1 MTAYRLSPSRIARH
15 FYHECERYLRYHATP
30 RGARAAEGVP
40 APLDRPSLVTDTI
53 LQDGYA
59 WEEIVIR
66 DHLGSR
72 VHIAPGTGAL
82 HERTHGIQE
91 TLARLATLQPDE
103 FLYQPTLDAPDAFLA
118 RYGLDSTP
126 CRFPPCR
133 PDLLHLIE
141 DERGRRL
148 RVIDIKA
155 SHALKASHRIQVTLY
170 GLLLRDVLAAAG
182 SALTVDLD
190 EGGVWLYGQPAPEP
204 LALGTAV
211 RLLERFL
218 REDLPG
224 ILERPL
230 AEVPWHLFFRCEWC
244 EFFGHCRQ
252 EAEATRS
259 VSLLPYLSVG
269 GRRFLREAPWGGSP
283 IHTLDELDTFLAG
296 PATTVDAALDACG
309 SLRGRRAH
317 LQHAVAALRTE
328 AVVAHGGSSL
338 ALPVNEHVKIVLTL
352 HSDPHSGQLYAAGM
366 LRVKGKDVYGDG
378 FHLETWVAPTP
389 EACAQARTWLLETLF
404 AELDTLHR
412 YNAPLPWG
420 QQKAL
425 QVYVFD
431 GYELTLFTQMLI
443 EALADPA
450 LAPRALQ
457 LLFYFQDESLAGEEE
472 HPQTEVPYPVVVL
485 TRVIRQLLA
494 LPQPLVLRLPEV
506 LAALPAPGFDLTL
519 QPSDRYWFALS
530 NTLKSDTLFLA
541 WSGERP
547 EALDG
552 LRGEL
557 KRRLWAASTV
567 VDGLRERIG
576 EALFAWPPRFLF
588 PGARDFR
595 HPEWSQLTFITR
607 YESFLRAQAARESR
621 TAPWDERIRSGTSIP
636 VRCLTA
642 GHWQVQNPLDM
653 NRLEPGDFPEWLL
666 VPAGAAGERAQMS
679 YNDYAYRGRS
689 FSQPNKGY
697 WVAAVT
703 DVDVPAASASITHL
717 RLKIQGS
724 HWFKP
729 GAEAV
734 LHPRFMDYTSD
745 RIVKCLGE
753 LDDQPDSDLLA
764 LLRDPVGFARPVSS
778 TEPIQTALEA
788 QAQHPGLTES
798 QGRAFRQLCGHR
810 LTLVWGPPGTGKTY
824 FLAQATLRLIRAYA
838 QSGQTLRIGLTAF
851 THAAI
856 ENLLLEI
863 CKQQQLADLDPLVAI
878 YKLKD
883 VKTQRGVDL
892 GLTAVAEE
900 VIDGYARGV
909 DCIIGGTV
917 YSFRKAR
924 EDGGMA
930 PLDVLIVDEASQMKF
945 GEFALAWPGLKPQGR
960 LVLAGDDLQL
970 PPIIQ
975 GSYPAREDG
984 KPGLHDSIFAYL
996 RARDDANR
1004 PYTWPLL
1011 DNWRMNDTLCRFP
1024 AQELYGEGYRPATAT
1039 VQTQRIAL
1047 APPHVLDDE
1056 ESALIEWLLDPA
1068 YPLVIGILEGVR
1080 ATQENRVE
1088 ATLVARLA
1096 VALRARLYDRAGA
1109 TYPDTAEGDGAF
1121 WREGLFMVSPHHA
1134 QIDAIRQAL
1143 RERRTWRAT
1152 PFVDTVDKMQGQESQ
1167 TVIVSYGVSD
1177 PETALREGEFLYS
1190 LNRLNVAITR
1200 ARAKC
1205 LVFLPR
1211 PLLEPSLDLLQNE
1224 AAAQGLGFMQA
1235 LVEYGR
1241 AGGQTAVFLLAQPE
1255 APAHTRLLGL
1265 RRGDPVSTA
1274 ARLSCR

>member
-1 MTAYRLSPSRIARH
+1 MSTYRLSPSRIARY

-30 RGARAAEGVP
+30 RDIRVAEGVP
-40 APLDRPSLVTDTI
+40 DPTDRPSPVTDRI
-53 LQDGYA
+53 VQDGYA

-66 DHLGSR
+66 DHLKSR

-91 TLARLATLQPDE
+91 TLARLATLQPGE
-103 FLYQPTLDAPDAFLA
+103 FLYQPTLDAPEAFLA

-148 RVIDIKA
+148 QVIDIKA
-155 SHALKASHRIQVTLY
+155 SHALKTSHRIQIALY
-170 GLLLRDVLAAAG
+170 GLLLREVLAAAG
-182 SALTVDLD
+182 SSLPVDL
-190 EGGVWLYGQPAPEP
+190 ETGGVWLYGQTAAESV
-204 LALGTAV
+204 ALGTAV

-218 REDLPG
+218 RDDLPG
-224 ILERPL
+224 VLERPL

-252 EAEATRS
+252 EADAMQS

-269 GRRFLREAPWGGSP
+269 GRRFLRDAPWGGAP
-283 IHTLDELDTFLAG
+283 IHTLDDLAAFLAG
-296 PATTVDAALDACG
+296 PATAVDAALEGCG
-309 SLRGRRAH
+309 SLRGRRVY
-317 LQHAVAALRTE
+317 LQK
-328 AVVAHGGSSL
+328 AVVALQTDQVIAYGGSSL

-352 HSDPHSGQLYAAGM
+352 HSDPHSGQLYAAGL

-378 FHLETWVAPTP
+378 FRLETWVAPTP

-412 YNAPLPWG
+412 YNAPLPWDR
-420 QQKAL
+420 QKAL

-443 EALADPA
+443 EALDDPV

-506 LAALPAPGFDLTL
+506 LAALPAPDFDYTL

-530 NTLKSDTLFLA
+530 NTLKSDALFLA
-541 WSGERP
+541 WSGRQP
-547 EALDG
+547 EALNW
-552 LRGEL
+552 LQGEL

-567 VDGLRERIG
+567 VDGLRAQVD

-588 PGARDFR
+588 PGARAFR
-595 HPEWSQLTFITR
+595 YPELSQLTFITR
-607 YESFLRAQAARESR
+607 YESFLQAQAIREAR
-621 TAPWDERIRSGTSIP
+621 TAPWEERLRNNVSIP
-636 VRCLTA
+636 LRCVA
-642 GHWQVQNPLDM
+642 EGRWQVLNPLDV
-653 NRLEPGDFPEWLL
+653 NRLEISDFPNWLL
-666 VPAGAAGERAQMS
+666 VPAGETGERAQMS
-679 YNDYAYRGRS
+679 YNDYVYRCNRH
-689 FSQPNKGY
+689 SQPRQNR

-703 DVDVPAASASITHL
+703 DVDVPAGSTGIAHL
-717 RLKIQGS
+717 WLDIRGQ
-724 HWFKP
+724 HPFKP

-745 RIVKCLGE
+745 RIVKCLGD
-753 LDDQPDSDLLA
+753 LDVQPDSDLLA
-764 LLRDPVGFARPVSS
+764 LLRDPVGFARPAP
-778 TEPIQTALEA
+778 TAEPVRTALREEA
-788 QAQHPGLTES
+788 RREGLTES
-798 QGRAFRQLCGHR
+798 QGCAFQHLCDQR

-838 QSGQTLRIGLTAF
+838 QSGRTLRIGLTAF

-863 CKQQQLADLDPLVAI
+863 YKQQQLADMDPLVAI
-878 YKLKD
+878 YKLNK
-883 VKTQRGVDL
+883 VKTQRGMDL
-892 GLTAVAEE
+892 GLTAVDEKT
-900 VIDGYARGV
+900 IDDYVSGV

-930 PLDVLIVDEASQMKF
+930 PVDVLIVDEASQMKF
-945 GEFALAWPGLKPQGR
+945 GELVLALPSLKPQGR

-970 PPIIQ
+970 PPIVQ

-996 RARDDANR
+996 RARDDAKR

-1024 AQELYGEGYRPATAT
+1024 ARELYGEGYQPATAAI
-1039 VQTQRIAL
+1039 RIQQITL
-1047 APPHVLDDE
+1047 APAPVLDDE

-1080 ATQENRVE
+1080 AAQENRVE
-1088 ATLVARLA
+1088 AALVARLA
-1096 VALRARLYDRAGA
+1096 AALRARLRARDGA
-1109 TYPDTAEGDGAF
+1109 TYPDTAEGDSAF
-1121 WREGLFMVSPHHA
+1121 WREGLFVVSPHHA

-1143 RERRTWRAT
+1143 RERRTWQAK

-1177 PETALREGEFLYS
+1177 PETALREGEFIYS

-1211 PLLEPSLDLLQNE
+1211 PLLEPSLDVLQNE

-1235 LVEYGR
+1235 LVEYGQ
-1241 AGGQTAVFLLAQPE
+1241 GGQTDLFSLTQPE
-1255 APAHTRLLGL
+1255 VPAHCRLLGL
-1265 RRGDPVSTA
+1265 RRFLAV
-1274 ARLSCR
+1274 

>member
-40 APLDRPSLVTDTI
+40 APLDRPSPVTDTI

-59 WEEIVIR
+59 WEEIVVR
-66 DHLGSR
+66 DHLGAR

-82 HERTHGIQE
+82 HERTHDIRE
-91 TLARLATLQPDE
+91 TLARLATLQPGE
-103 FLYQPTLDAPDAFLA
+103 FLYQPTLDAPEAFLA
-118 RYGLDSTP
+118 RYGLDPTR

-148 RVIDIKA
+148 QVIDIKA
-155 SHALKASHRIQVTLY
+155 SHALKASHRIQVALY
-170 GLLLRDVLAAAG
+170 GLLLRDVLAAAD
-182 SALTVDLD
+182 SPLTVDLD
-190 EGGVWLYGQPAPEP
+190 EGGVWLYGQPAPES

-218 REDLPG
+218 RDGLPE

-296 PATTVDAALDACG
+296 PATAVDAALDTCG

-317 LQHAVAALRTE
+317 LQRAVAALRTE

-338 ALPVNEHVKIVLTL
+338 ALPANEHVKIVLTL
-352 HSDPHSGQLYAAGM
+352 HSDPHSGQIYAAGM

-404 AELDTLHR
+404 AELDTLRR
-412 YNAPLPWG
+412 YNAPLPCG

-457 LLFYFQDESLAGEEE
+457 LLFYFQDESLAGEEA

-506 LAALPAPGFDLTL
+506 LAALPAPDFDYTL
-519 QPSDRYWFALS
+519 QPKDRYWFALS
-530 NTLKSDTLFLA
+530 NTLKSDALFDV
-541 WSGERP
+541 WSGRRP
-547 EALDG
+547 EEALDG
-552 LRGEL
+552 LRAEL
-557 KRRLWAASTV
+557 KRRLWATSTV
-567 VDGLRERIG
+567 VDGLRAQVDEV
-576 EALFAWPPRFLF
+576 LFARPPRFLF
-588 PGARDFR
+588 PGARAFR

-607 YESFLRAQAARESR
+607 YESFLRAQATRESR

-642 GHWQVQNPLDM
+642 GYWQVQNPLDM
-653 NRLEPGDFPEWLL
+653 NRLEPGGFPEWLL

-679 YNDYAYRGRS
+679 YNDYVYRCNRY
-689 FSQPNKGY
+689 SQPRQNR

-703 DVDVPAASASITHL
+703 DVDVPAGSTGIAHL
-717 RLKIQGS
+717 WLDIRGQ
-724 HWFKP
+724 HPFKP

-745 RIVKCLGE
+745 RIVTCLGE
-753 LDDQPDSDLLA
+753 MDGQPDSDLLA
-764 LLRDPVGFARPVSS
+764 LLRDPVGFARPVPS

-788 QAQHPGLTES
+788 QAQHPGLTKS
-798 QGRAFRQLCGHR
+798 QGWALRQLCGHR

-863 CKQQQLADLDPLVAI
+863 CKQQPLADLDPLAAI

-883 VKTQRGVDL
+883 VYTQRGVDL
-892 GLTAVAEE
+892 GLTAVAED
-900 VIDGYARGV
+900 VIDDYTRGV

-924 EDGGMA
+924 EEGGMA

-945 GEFALAWPGLKPQGR
+945 GELALALPSLKPQGR

-975 GSYPAREDG
+975 GSYPECEDG

-996 RARDDANR
+996 RARDDPAR
-1004 PYTWPLL
+1004 PYTRPLL
-1011 DNWRMNDTLCRFP
+1011 ENWRANDTLCRFP
-1024 AQELYGEGYRPATAT
+1024 ARELYGDGYRPATEAVRT
-1039 VQTQRIAL
+1039 RRIAL
-1047 APPHVLDDE
+1047 ATAPATAGEDD
-1056 ESALIEWLLDPA
+1056 ALVEWLLDPA
-1068 YPLVIGILEGVR
+1068 YPLAIGVLEGVR

-1088 ATLVARLA
+1088 AALVARLA
-1096 VALRARLYDRAGA
+1096 AALRARLHDRDGA

-1121 WREGLFMVSPHHA
+1121 WREGLFVVSPHHA
-1134 QIDAIRQAL
+1134 QIDAIRRAL
-1143 RERRTWRAT
+1143 RERRVWRAV

-1177 PETALREGEFLYS
+1177 PETAAGEGEFLYS
-1190 LNRLNVAITR
+1190 LNRLNVAVTR

-1205 LVFLPR
+1205 VAFLPR
-1211 PLLEPSLDLLQNE
+1211 PLLEPCLDVLQNDE
-1224 AAAQGLGFMQA
+1224 AARGLGFMQA
-1235 LVEYGR
+1235 LVEYAR
-1241 AGGQTAVFLLAQPE
+1241 AGGQTAAFPLSLPE
-1255 APAHTRLLGL
+1255 APAAGRLVGF
-1265 RRGDPVSTA
+1265 RRA
-1274 ARLSCR
+1274 